1 MAWRANSQRPF
12 VVNNGHIINF
22 ECVGNTC
29 SYINYHCGTP
39 VAMCLEIA
47 LLSLLVPC
55 CYCSWVLALVIMQ
68 RCYTCCYCCYWPLN
82 FCSESVTKANLNEWM
97 NEWGKFLRTKIAD
110 ENVAFCLW
118 YARWRFSLFNFIY
131 ACMCAC

>member
-68 RCYTCCYCCYWPLN
+68 RCYSCCYCCCCCYWPLN
-82 FCSESVTKANLNEWM
+82 FCSEIVTKANLNEWM
-97 NEWGKFLRTKIAD
+97 NEWMREIFENKNSWWKCCFLFMICSL
-110 ENVAFCLW
+110 AF
-118 YARWRFSLFNFIY
+118 FFV
-131 ACMCAC
+131 